1 VRDQRRCVAGT
12 VTDLADAR
20 PEQPPGSATGSPE
33 VPARA

>member
-12 VTDLADAR
+12 VTDLADVR
-20 PEQPPGSATGSPE
+20 PGQPPGSVTGSPE